1 MTPTRSETS
10 SQRSTASRRALA
22 IFVLSAVLSS
32 SVLAA
37 PTINPRSPPL
47 TFESANP
54 SSIASSSGLGPL
66 SGGGRSD
73 WYPEEVDHSVV
84 VALRHAG
91 DSLQAF
97 KDSDDHVGKDGIDG
111 SDLNLLVS
119 ASSKQ
124 RVDLSKRDP
133 MFFPK
138 PLTTEQLREKD
149 RKKTISRLKVE
160 LESNAKKYKEA
171 HSDIS
176 KLVPHDGSWDAVP
189 GAWED
194 EGRRAEIIKL
204 KAKYL
209 EGIDQMYGTALEADS
224 HYIAVED
231 YGGVSKADYE
241 KLFEDAHQLVSEIDV
256 NL

>member
-1 MTPTRSETS
+1 MTSTRSETS

-37 PTINPRSPPL
+37 PTINPRSPTL

-73 WYPEEVDHSVV
+73 WYPEEVDHSAV

-111 SDLNLLVS
+111 SDLDLLVS
-119 ASSKQ
+119 ASLEQ
-124 RVDLSKRDP
+124 QQMARELKRDRELKRNRRTQ
-133 MFFPK
+133 K
-138 PLTTEQLREKD
+138 P
-149 RKKTISRLKVE
+149 
-160 LESNAKKYKEA
+160 
-171 HSDIS
+171 
-176 KLVPHDGSWDAVP
+176 GP
-189 GAWED
+189 GT
-194 EGRRAEIIKL
+194 R
-204 KAKYL
+204 
-209 EGIDQMYGTALEADS
+209 S
-224 HYIAVED
+224 
-231 YGGVSKADYE
+231 
-241 KLFEDAHQLVSEIDV
+241 
-256 NL
+256 